1 MDVDLT
7 LYLLDFVLGDLRHG
21 DGQHVVVN
29 LGCYLVLD
37 DILRAKNIPAWID
50 YWGYDSAHDWEWWR
64 RQIVYF
70 MGKIVEKKYVL
81 DYVI

>member
-1 MDVDLT
+1 M

-21 DGQHVVVN
+21 DGQHAVVN

-50 YWGYDSAHDWEWWR
+50 SGATTQPTTGSGGAGR
-64 RQIVYF
+64 
-70 MGKIVEKKYVL
+70 
-81 DYVI
+81 